1 LGKSLLAGDYQ
12 GDRRPFLLRL
22 VSPEACFGVS
32 YLTLT
37 FFHPAEFVTQIKG
50 HGYANNM
57 NDKPSAV
64 KKLKA
69 FGQGR

>member
-1 LGKSLLAGDYQ
+1 MAGDVQ
-12 GDRRPFLLRL
+12 GDRRPNFLRL
-22 VSPEACFGVS
+22 VSSEACFGVS
-32 YLTLT
+32 YSALT
-37 FFHPAEFVTQIKG
+37 FFHPAELITQIG
-50 HGYANNM
+50 DQTYANNM